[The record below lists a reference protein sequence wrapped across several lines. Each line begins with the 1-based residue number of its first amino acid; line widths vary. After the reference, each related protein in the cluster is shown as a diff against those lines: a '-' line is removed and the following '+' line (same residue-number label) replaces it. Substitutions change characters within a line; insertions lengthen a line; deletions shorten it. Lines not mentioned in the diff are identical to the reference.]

1 MYNIKITIAG
11 KQEEVDVITFVQLLE
26 DALYRNST
34 IPEDTLINLS
44 FFVTEI
50 IRTISKE
57 VNKRAEVDTKM
68 DDYRKTLANKLDDIS
83 SLLLR

>member
-44 FFVTEI
+44 FFATEI

-57 VNKRAEVDTKM
+57 VTKRAEADTKM
-68 DDYRKTLANKLDDIS
+68 DAYRKTLANKLDDIS